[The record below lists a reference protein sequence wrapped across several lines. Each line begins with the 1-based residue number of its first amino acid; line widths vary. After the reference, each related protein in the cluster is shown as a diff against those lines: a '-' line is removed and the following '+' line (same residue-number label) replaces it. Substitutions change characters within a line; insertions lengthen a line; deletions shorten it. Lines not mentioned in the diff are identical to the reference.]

1 MESLGKILFV
11 DDNSNQLI
19 LLKKYF
25 EKKLNYKIDTC
36 NKPELFSASD
46 FNNYDI
52 IVTDMMMP
60 QLDGLELLK
69 KIKETNPNIPVIMLT
84 AHSSISLVLQFMKNG
99 GTDYVEKPIDFEL
112 LHLKINRALE
122 DSKLKETLRKAE
134 IKNLLNFENNKLKQE
149 IILTILNGIFN
160 PLNSVISFSKKGIEK
175 FNILNDESKLNYY
188 NIILNGGQSIL
199 DKLRA
204 MAATFDQEKPKLLLR
219 QDYYLKSMLNKVQCD
234 LINFLPNKIEIVPYD
249 DFIANTNIEN
259 VEFALKFLLIH
270 ANLFA
275 LPNTPITISAF
286 KNESPCIK
294 ISYTGLADFTYTS
307 ITYSE
312 FSTQEP
318 NSKLFELNNILNIC
332 NRILHETKSKI
343 ILEQGE
349 EKESNILI
357 SL

>member
-1 MESLGKILFV
+1 MQNQSKILFV

-19 LLKKYF
+19 LIRKHF
-25 EKKLNYKIDTC
+25 EKNLNYHVDTC
-36 NKPELFSASD
+36 STPESFPIND

-60 QLDGLELLK
+60 QLDGLDLLK
-69 KIKETNPNIPVIMLT
+69 KIKEINPNIPVIMLT
-84 AHSSISLVLQFMKNG
+84 AHSSVSLVVKFMKDG

-112 LHLKINRALE
+112 LNLKINRALV

-134 IKNLLNFENNKLKQE
+134 VKNLLNFENNKLKQE
-149 IILTILNGIFN
+149 IILSILNGIFN
-160 PLNSVISFSKKGIEK
+160 PLNSIISFSKKGIEK
-175 FNILNDESKLNYY
+175 FNILNDETKLNYY
-188 NIILNGGQSIL
+188 SIILNGGQNIL

-204 MAATFDQEKPKLLLR
+204 MAASFEQEKPKLLIR
-219 QDYYLKSMLNKVQCD
+219 QDYFLKSMLNKVQID
-234 LINFLPNKIEIVPYD
+234 LSNFLPNNFEIIPFE

-259 VEFALKFLLIH
+259 IEFALKFLLIH

-275 LPNTPITISAF
+275 AANTQIAISAY
-286 KNESPCIK
+286 KNGNSYIK
-294 ISYTGLADFTYTS
+294 ISYTGIVDFNYTS

-343 ILEQGE
+343 ILEQVE
-349 EKESNILI
+349 NKESNILI